1 MDLGDHKGRRL
12 QNTILS
18 YQYSMNT
25 TLTTLEVVN
34 IKCGGCAKSIISALE
49 KIGCT
54 EISVSPDT
62 QVIAFHSSPEKKLEA
77 QKILEDLGYPEK
89 NSDAANSLLKKAKSY
104 ASCAVGKFL

>member
-1 MDLGDHKGRRL
+1 
-12 QNTILS
+12 
-18 YQYSMNT
+18 MNT

-54 EISVSPDT
+54 EILVSPDT
-62 QVIAFHSSPEKKLEA
+62 QIVTFHASPEKKLEA